1 MSMSDKIIGTILI
14 LACIFALVYTLVDTT
29 KRYFAM
35 LRDERLAR
43 IEANERCYKTETWM
57 CYMDEK
63 IRREKAE
70 ARANEA
76 ERKLNIA
83 KDIMSKAK
91 LKFDDKLV

>member
-1 MSMSDKIIGTILI
+1 
-14 LACIFALVYTLVDTT
+14 
-29 KRYFAM
+29 
-35 LRDERLAR
+35 
-43 IEANERCYKTETWM
+43 M

-70 ARANEA
+70 SRANEA